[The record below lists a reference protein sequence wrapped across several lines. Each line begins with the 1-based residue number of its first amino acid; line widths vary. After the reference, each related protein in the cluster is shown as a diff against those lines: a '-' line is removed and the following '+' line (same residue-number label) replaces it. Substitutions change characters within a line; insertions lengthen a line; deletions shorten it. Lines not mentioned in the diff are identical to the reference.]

1 MKHALLLCSVAL
13 PSLWAGGAM
22 AQVSIP
28 LPPRSGAPDRAP
40 PEGASTPIPL
50 PGTPIPLPT
59 PESTP
64 TPAPTVPQVPIGPHG
79 RPDIN
84 PYERDIDMTVPL
96 TFQSRSLGDIPMR
109 LTADDRFMLDA
120 ATFVRLMRPILND
133 EAQAGLAERLGGLES
148 FGPDDL
154 ERTGVR
160 LTYDPSSLAVV
171 VVEVAPDQ
179 RAVQDLFAPPRDDL
193 EDTSLLPADF
203 SAYLNLNLIQSYVW
217 ELKQADNPTL
227 NFDGAVRVGPLVFEG
242 DAQFAQRPT
251 DTGDRYLFRRNYAR
265 LVYDQ
270 PEAYRRWYLG
280 DLDPET
286 RGQQSYVQMGGIGVL
301 RQRQRFNVFRAA
313 ILQANRQL
321 IIQRESTVRFMRNGT
336 LYREMRLQP
345 GRYDFSS
352 LPLVA
357 GSNDVQIQVTDNS
370 GATQNLSYQQYL
382 DPIDLD
388 PGDYEYGAFFGPTSR
403 SFGGAPDYRG
413 PLAFTG
419 FFRKAFFNHPA
430 LGVGIQASKD
440 VQTLSGQT
448 QFVLGNGGRLL
459 IDAAGSHAKAAGGGW
474 AGGLSYE
481 HYFDRGVASDYLSF
495 RADYQSPHFATLGNP
510 TAVNTNAFTL
520 TGQYTRQFDLRLI
533 GTASASYTKSRGGL
547 RDSYRIGANIQ
558 YRFDRQW
565 SVRSGVD
572 YTKYPSN
579 LGRSAG
585 VSFNV
590 SLVFQPDFRRRAEAR
605 YETRDNTAELSYNQS
620 GLNQLD
626 SVGFGG
632 VITRQD
638 GNARLL
644 GYGSYSGNRF
654 DAAISHASFGPSLS
668 DITALNVTTARIGTT
683 LAYADGMFG
692 VGRRINDSFM
702 LLEPHKNLGKRRVVV
717 GQSLSK
723 NDYIGRSGPLGAAM
737 NNFLGSYSVQSVQY
751 DVEDPPAGYDTGPGV
766 VRVKPPYKSGYAL
779 RVGTDAFVSV
789 MGTLVAAPDKPVSLI
804 GGRVTLLDAQEGENP
819 KPVPFFTNSVG
830 RFAISNMLPGRR
842 YLVETYGANKTIDR
856 AFEFTVPADTDG
868 LVNLGTVRSGSN

>member
-1 MKHALLLCSVAL
+1 MRRALALCSVAL
-13 PSLWAGGAM
+13 PALWASAAA

-28 LPPRSGAPDRAP
+28 LPPRSGTAERAP
-40 PEGASTPIPL
+40 PEGTSTPIPL
-50 PGTPIPLPT
+50 PGAPVPLPT
-59 PESTP
+59 PTP
-64 TPAPTVPQVPIGPHG
+64 TPIVPQVPIGPHG

-84 PYERDIDMTVPL
+84 PYDRDIDMTVPL
-96 TFQSRSLGDIPMR
+96 TFQNRSLGDIPMR
-109 LTADDRFMLDA
+109 LTADDRFMLDV
-120 ATFVRLMRPILND
+120 ATFIRLMRPVLND
-133 EAQAGLAERLGGLES
+133 EAQAGLAGRLQGMES

-154 ERTGVR
+154 DRTGVQ

-171 VVEVAPDQ
+171 VVQVSPEQ
-179 RAVQDLFAPPRDDL
+179 RAIQDIFAPPRDDL
-193 EDTSLLPADF
+193 DDTSLTPEGF
-203 SAYLNLNLIQSYVW
+203 SAFLNLNLIQSYVW
-217 ELKQADNPTL
+217 DLDRADRPTV
-227 NFDGAVRVGPLVFEG
+227 NFDGAIRVGPIVFEG
-242 DAQFAQRPT
+242 DAQFAERMT
-251 DTGDRYLFRRNYAR
+251 DTGDKYLFRRNYAR

-286 RGQQSYVQMGGIGVL
+286 RGQQSYVRMGGVGVL
-301 RQRQRFNVFRAA
+301 RQRRRFNAFRAA
-313 ILQANRQL
+313 VLQADRQL
-321 IIQRESTVRFMRNGT
+321 VIQRESTVRFMRNGT
-336 LYREMRLQP
+336 LYREVRLQP

-370 GATQNLSYQQYL
+370 GAVQNLSYQQYL

-388 PGDYEYGAFFGPTSR
+388 PGDFEYGAFFGPTSR

-430 LGVGIQASKD
+430 LGVGVQASED
-440 VQTLSGQT
+440 VQALSGQM
-448 QFVLGNGGRLL
+448 QFVLGNGGRILL
-459 IDAAGSHAKAAGGGW
+459 DAAGSHAKAVGEGFAGGF
-474 AGGLSYE
+474 SYE
-481 HYFDRGVASDYLSF
+481 HYFDRGGTSDYFSL

-510 TAVNTNAFTL
+510 NAVNASAFTL
-520 TGQYTRQFDLRLI
+520 TGQYTRQFDLRLV
-533 GTASASYTKSRGGL
+533 GTANASYTKSRFGL
-547 RDSYRIGANIQ
+547 GDSYRIGADIQ
-558 YRFDRQW
+558 YNIDRRW

-572 YTKYPSN
+572 YTKYPSDFA
-579 LGRSAG
+579 GRGSG
-585 VSFNV
+585 VSFNI
-590 SLVFQPDFRRRAEAR
+590 SLVFQPSFRRRAEAR
-605 YETRDNTAELSYNQS
+605 YETRANTAELSYNQS
-620 GLNQLD
+620 GLNQLN

-632 VITRQD
+632 VVMRQD

-654 DAAISHASFGPSLS
+654 DAALSHASFGPSLS

-683 LAYADGMFG
+683 LAYAGGMFG

-702 LLEPHKNLGKRRVVV
+702 LLEPHENLGKRRVVV

-737 NNFLGSYSVQSVQY
+737 NNFLGSYSMQSVQY
-751 DVEDPPAGYDTGPGV
+751 DVEDAPAGYDTGPGI
-766 VRVKPPYKSGYAL
+766 VRVKPPYKSGYTL

-789 MGTLVAAPDKPVSLI
+789 MGTLITAPDKPVSLI
-804 GGRVTLLDAQEGENP
+804 GGRVTLLDVKDGENP

-842 YLVETYGANKTIDR
+842 YLVETYGPNGTIDK

-868 LVNLGTVRSGSN
+868 LVNLGTVRPGSNR